1 MTLYQIAEIFGHS
14 TDNGTRKAR
23 KDQAKRAC
31 PFRKRRCAK
40 GGKSDPLGVC
50 SLSDGTSLA
59 TLCPNRFLEGSR
71 IFVDVGRTV
80 FGSGARVIAVPEV
93 RILRIAKQGSDGQ
106 IRSHRIGKVDFLIA
120 KLDSRGVPSDFAA
133 LEIQA
138 VYFSGPSV
146 RQPFNHFM
154 RRRVVPEGSA
164 RRPDWRSSA
173 QKRLMPQLALK
184 IPVFRR
190 WGKKFFVAVDSQFFG
205 SLPRIKTVSSVANS
219 EVTWLVYPF
228 AKVGHRYEM
237 GDPAE
242 NFSTWDDVL
251 TALREGVAPDPDE
264 ILQELLQKK
273 RQLNLPI
280 HTT

>member
-1 MTLYQIAEIFGHS
+1 LEPGQMASPGAAFATVSE
-14 TDNGTRKAR
+14 KAR
-23 KDQAKRAC
+23 QDCQEGQQVVASSVMRMNTLLPGQRAGYS
-31 PFRKRRCAK
+31 
-40 GGKSDPLGVC
+40 GGAGGP
-50 SLSDGTSLA
+50 
-59 TLCPNRFLEGSR
+59 
-71 IFVDVGRTV
+71 
-80 FGSGARVIAVPEV
+80 
-93 RILRIAKQGSDGQ
+93 
-106 IRSHRIGKVDFLIA
+106 
-120 KLDSRGVPSDFAA
+120 DFAA

-184 IPVFRR
+184 IPIFRR

-205 SLPRIKTVSSVANS
+205 SLPRIKAVSGFANS

-228 AKVGHRYEM
+228 TKAGHRYEM
-237 GDPAE
+237 GDPTKH
-242 NFSTWDDVL
+242 FSTWDDVL
-251 TALREGVAPDPDE
+251 TALREGVAPNPEE

-273 RQLNLPI
+273 QKLNLPI